1 MAKNHTTA
9 YNAIKSV
16 VEKVRGMSGVKMLN
30 KAKAKANN
38 NKKGSGNKNV
48 MNKAAAKYL
57 ANHPGSKKAQNVV
70 KAM

>member
-9 YNAIKSV
+9 YNAVKSV
-16 VEKVRGMSGVKMLN
+16 VEKVQGMSGVKMLN

-38 NKKGSGNKNV
+38 NKKGAGNKNV

-57 ANHPGSKKAQNVV
+57 ANHPSSKKAQKVV